1 MSTTNFNP
9 EEGPSTEQMAA
20 EQSALEQGEKIA
32 QMQQEDRERTFQQAN
47 DENSDASLIGGKFK
61 SQDDLLAAYE
71 QLQKK
76 LGSDTPSEEEGGTEE
91 TIEGSD
97 EPEEVVDENSSETVT
112 YMHQLNQEF
121 SVSGELSEDA
131 IDKLSSM
138 DSKEL
143 IKAYLQYNSQAKSVQ
158 MQQSEIDKI
167 QANVGGPEVYQEMMN
182 WASANLN
189 ETEIAEY
196 NQVTASNDPVAI
208 KFAVA
213 ALTNRYR
220 DTSGYEAPLVSGK
233 KASTSTK
240 TFRSHAELSRA
251 IADPRYSTDP
261 AYRNDVEDRL
271 ARSTDLL

>member
-1 MSTTNFNP
+1 
-9 EEGPSTEQMAA
+9 
-20 EQSALEQGEKIA
+20 
-32 QMQQEDRERTFQQAN
+32 MQQEDRDRLYQQTE
-47 DENSDASLIGGKFK
+47 DENADATLIGGKFK
-61 SQDDLLAAYE
+61 SQDDLLSAYNE
-71 QLQKK
+71 LQKK
-76 LGSDTPSEEEGGTEE
+76 LGSDTSSDEDEPSEEPT
-91 TIEGSD
+91 EGSD
-97 EPEEVVDENSSETVT
+97 ETVETEEDSDTTQTVT

-121 SVSGELSEDA
+121 SASGELTEDA

-138 DSKEL
+138 DSKDL

-158 MQQSEIDKI
+158 IHQSEIDKI
-167 QANVGGPEVYQEMMN
+167 QASVGGPEAYNDMMS
-182 WASANLN
+182 WAASNLN
-189 ETEIAEY
+189 ETEIGEY

-220 DTSGYEAPLVSGK
+220 DNSGYEAPLVSGK
-233 KASTSTK
+233 KASSTDK
-240 TFRSHAELSRA
+240 AFRSHAELSRA